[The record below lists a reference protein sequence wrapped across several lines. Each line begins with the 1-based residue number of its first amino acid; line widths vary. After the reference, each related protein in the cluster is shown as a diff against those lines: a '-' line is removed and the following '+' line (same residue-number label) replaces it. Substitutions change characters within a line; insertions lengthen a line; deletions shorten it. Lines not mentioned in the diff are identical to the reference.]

1 MKSWL
6 WLLAPLFWEVA
17 PQALGSTIFAH
28 KAIASMHHKEG
39 CKVRTEED
47 ADWKCHSSAARCFL
61 WFERLFY
68 LKSMFHFSGV
78 T

>member
-6 WLLAPLFWEVA
+6 GVSALLFWEVA

-28 KAIASMHHKEG
+28 KAIASMCHKEG

-47 ADWKCHSSAARCFL
+47 ADWKCRS
-61 WFERLFY
+61 
-68 LKSMFHFSGV
+68 
-78 T
+78 